1 MPWGTSSFPLLL
13 LPYFFFN
20 QSPMVDFSLNR
31 SLTVEINSRRSILA
45 VPSSSGRFA
54 YRSAAELVRTGWY
67 GALPLATYLP
77 PFLCSSCAA
86 LNPSPRCCLPLLPTV
101 VAVNPRPALSN
112 RSERPTLCSSVALL
126 AAVAF
131 LLFNRSC
138 CPATLFLLPASRNL
152 LGRSPCHLPSPP
164 HRLLLT
170 SLLPL
175 LSPHAAVA
183 FCLQPS
189 PQPSCNTLSP
199 LPQQPPAPNPT
210 LATSIAVRSC
220 CSGAIAPQQSQ
231 RATPPFAP
239 PLLIATS
246 LACRRCLPHPL
257 LPSAT
262 IASTA
267 AAFAVATP
275 ICSQQSQPPLVGPS
289 SSPVVATAAIPLHLP
304 CCNVRCCHCC
314 LLPCHCCCPASFFL
328 PCPTSIAVVASAAI
342 TLCSSAQ
349 PHNRV
354 TVAPSS
360 SPPYC
365 LSPLPTAGPTLLT
378 SPSPLSL
385 LPSPPRYRCFPAAS
399 SASLCSR
406 LHDRYPLLL
415 THCATEGCSPSS
427 SLHLQLPNRLL
438 HHLAVS
444 SCCCHL
450 AKLQ

>member
-1 MPWGTSSFPLLL
+1 MPWGTSFPLLL

-31 SLTVEINSRRSILA
+31 SLTAEINSRRSILA
-45 VPSSSGRFA
+45 VPSGSGRFA

-131 LLFNRSC
+131 LLFNRNRSC

-189 PQPSCNTLSP
+189 PQPSL
-199 LPQQPPAPNPT
+199 
-210 LATSIAVRSC
+210 
-220 CSGAIAPQQSQ
+220 
-231 RATPPFAP
+231 
-239 PLLIATS
+239 
-246 LACRRCLPHPL
+246 LPHSRCHPCINRSRTH
-257 LPSAT
+257 P
-262 IASTA
+262 
-267 AAFAVATP
+267 
-275 ICSQQSQPPLVGPS
+275 
-289 SSPVVATAAIPLHLP
+289 AI
-304 CCNVRCCHCC
+304 
-314 LLPCHCCCPASFFL
+314 FL
-328 PCPTSIAVVASAAI
+328 PC
-342 TLCSSAQ
+342 LCSSRFQLQHSVSLAATTACSK
-349 PHNRV
+349 PHPCNFYRR
-354 TVAPSS
+354 AI
-360 SPPYC
+360 
-365 LSPLPTAGPTLLT
+365 LL
-378 SPSPLSL
+378 
-385 LPSPPRYRCFPAAS
+385 
-399 SASLCSR
+399 
-406 LHDRYPLLL
+406 
-415 THCATEGCSPSS
+415 
-427 SLHLQLPNRLL
+427 
-438 HHLAVS
+438 
-444 SCCCHL
+444 
-450 AKLQ
+450 